1 VLRPTLRGL
10 RASGAAGRVSRLC
23 YTAGVR
29 QIPASAWGLAIL
41 SGALQVLTF
50 PSPGLYWLCWIALA
64 PLIVAILRGYRPK
77 NTELIDASGRELRP
91 GASAG
96 FLLGYAT
103 GVLWYAGSCY
113 WIYHVMHVYGGV
125 GAAASVG
132 ILVLFCLYLGLYHG
146 VFGWLLAMA
155 ARRGKHGIRRALL
168 LAPFLWVAVELARAR
183 ITGFPWDLLGTAQV
197 NNLPLTRIATFT
209 GVYGISFEIALINA
223 AFAAAFVIPLRARGA
238 MLGSALGAAL
248 LLEAGALFALRPA
261 AHDHYATL
269 VQSDIP
275 ILEPGEWTADYFDRT
290 IVDLMRL
297 SLPGAKTN
305 AGAQSGPGLIVW
317 PETPAPFYDTDPRF
331 RDALSELARR
341 ANAYVLVGSVGV
353 RTMSQHAQAGAGGGN
368 PVPVNATT
376 VMNSAALVG
385 PNGEW
390 VARYDK
396 VHLVPFGEYV
406 PFRALFAFAEKLTKE
421 VGDFSRGTARRVLD
435 LGQYKVGAFI
445 CYESVFSDE
454 VRQFTKNGAQ
464 LLVNISNDGWFG
476 ESGAPGQH
484 LNMARMRAIENQR
497 WLLRATNTGITA
509 SIDPYG
515 RVVARAPRGERVTLQ
530 APYALISEVTF
541 YAVHGDWFAYAC
553 AIIAFAGLF
562 VRARFTSQVIW
573 SKN

>member
-1 VLRPTLRGL
+1 M
-10 RASGAAGRVSRLC
+10 
-23 YTAGVR
+23 R

-41 SGALQVLTF
+41 SGALQVLIF
-50 PSPGLYWLCWIALA
+50 PSPGLYWLCWVALA
-64 PLIVAILRGYRPK
+64 PLIVAILGLYRPR
-77 NTELIDASGRELRP
+77 NTELLDVAGREVRP
-91 GASAG
+91 GAAAG
-96 FLLGYAT
+96 FLLGYSS
-103 GVLWYAGSCY
+103 GVIWYAGSCY

-125 GAAASVG
+125 GAAASAG
-132 ILVLFCLYLGLYHG
+132 IVVLFCLYLGLYHG
-146 VFGWLLAMA
+146 LFGWLLARA

-238 MLGSALGAAL
+238 MLGSALAAAL
-248 LLEAGALFALRPA
+248 LLQAGALVALRPA
-261 AHDHYATL
+261 PRDRVATL

-275 ILEPGEWTADYFDRT
+275 ILEPGEWTAEYFDRT
-290 IVDLMRL
+290 IVELVRL
-297 SLPGAKTN
+297 SLPAAKTN
-305 AGAQSGPGLIVW
+305 QEAQSGPGLIVW

-331 RDALSELARR
+331 RDAVSGLARR

-353 RTMSQHAQAGAGGGN
+353 RTMTQHGQQGAAGGN
-368 PVPVNATT
+368 PVPVSSTR
-376 VMNSAALVG
+376 VLNSAALVG

-406 PFRALFAFAEKLTKE
+406 PFRPLFAFAEKLTKE
-421 VGDFSRGTARRVLD
+421 VGDFSRGSERRVLD
-435 LGQYKVGAFI
+435 LGGRKVGAFI
-445 CYESVFSDE
+445 CYESVFPDE
-454 VRQFTKNGAQ
+454 VRQFTKNGAR

-497 WLLRATNTGITA
+497 WLLRDTNTGITA

-515 RVVARAPRGERVTLQ
+515 RVVARAPRGERLTLQ

-541 YAVHGDWFAYAC
+541 YTAHGDWFAWTC
-553 AIIAFAGLF
+553 AIIALAGLL
-562 VRARFTSQVIW
+562 VRARFKSQVIW